1 MKNGLPDG
9 TTCPQCGAPAAPEA
23 SACAACGLRLVAL
36 PSEEWQQPAFER
48 RGSWLMRAGDAAP
61 TALAFACHPESAFRH
76 FHLLGGFRDPLIYT
90 VLLGGPPLLLG
101 VVLKVLL
108 IPSEV
113 AFVPGNGT
121 LPGPLMALALVFVV
135 PPLYVYI
142 RAQAV
147 HLGLVLRGRVQ
158 RPFEVT
164 FRLVAYANASV
175 APMLILPIVGDFV
188 FLALGALVETVGL
201 RECQRLSAR
210 EACLAEVLPAMM
222 LLLGFLAI
230 LVVGF
235 LWWSQG
241 QS

>member
-1 MKNGLPDG
+1 M
-9 TTCPQCGAPAAPEA
+9 
-23 SACAACGLRLVAL
+23 
-36 PSEEWQQPAFER
+36 
-48 RGSWLMRAGDAAP
+48 GDAAP
-61 TALAFACHPESAFRH
+61 TALAFACHPESAFRR

-90 VLLGGPPLLLG
+90 ILLGGPPLLLG

-108 IPSEV
+108 LPSEV
-113 AFVPGNGT
+113 ALSGNGA

-175 APMLILPIVGDFV
+175 APVLIVPIVGDFV

-210 EACLAEVLPAMM
+210 DACLAEVLPAGM

-235 LWWSQG
+235 LWWSQVL
-241 QS
+241 